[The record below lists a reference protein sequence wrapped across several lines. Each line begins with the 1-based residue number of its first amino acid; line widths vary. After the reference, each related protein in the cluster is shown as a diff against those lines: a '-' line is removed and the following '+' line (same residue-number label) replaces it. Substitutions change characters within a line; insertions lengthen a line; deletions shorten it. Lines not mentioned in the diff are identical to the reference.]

1 MSGPS
6 SPSVGSLQLTIRL
19 TTHPI
24 NPVPSYHT
32 ITISRAASILQLKQ
46 QLHTEWDGK
55 PEPTG
60 IVCVKGGRVCRDQ
73 EVLGELF
80 GAEIPASDAVLHVIV
95 RPNSWSAPFV
105 SLPRPT
111 PTVPAEAT
119 TAAAPLS
126 PLALPTVSNPAY
138 NPSYTVPPPTESST
152 PTPEIL
158 RNTFTSDLGSPPPP
172 PAGAQIPSSASLG
185 PNVAGFPTY
194 LAFLSQLIPL
204 QRSLLLLNLQKA
216 HYFYSID
223 VTERLARLGWA
234 ESTGSKIDPIVIK
247 EEGEDVEAFKLREER
262 EKEKMRKEMEEGNG
276 EVQEVKGLLTECGLW
291 GMVKEKE
298 EEAESEIRDWGKER
312 REQNGEFQ
320 LVQIGGLPFMLQ
332 VPPTEQATL
341 SPPPPLALY
350 RALKRG
356 QAILHILT
364 TMLQLLITYQPSAPA
379 IAYGRAL
386 LRPPGPAPG
395 VGGVA
400 AGAARAAAAAAI
412 PPPALGAAAVAAAN
426 RRRATV
432 SIVINLEAVLSLIIP
447 LFLLSLKLG
456 FLLWIFGRHASYTKR
471 VVMGSMAAAW
481 ILWEGWGMYRRRAI
495 AGALRE
501 RADRERERAER
512 QARRVEVAA
521 QAGIQ
526 LPAAAPRRP
535 PPPGAA
541 PVGAGGGELRQRA
554 IAGGAPPAGPPPPPA
569 VAGHRPNRL
578 HGVRPRREPHSR
590 FSPRYW
596 IARIATVGLVEEA
609 HELGLAPRTVAGRQV
624 PQPIPPPHPNDRVGL
639 ARQARRRAVRT
650 AMVAVV
656 LFFGTLSPEVER
668 KRKRALEKR
677 ERLLAEKRVQ
687 RERQA
692 AERAAAASGGGL
704 VVVRPPGLLPP
715 ETRSGASTPGLFEG
729 DHSEATHGL
738 PQIPP
743 PAATSPVPSAPSS
756 PPVASTSAAPSTSQP
771 TSPTATSTPPTVDQ
785 PSTAPAGRA
794 VVSDAELFADG
805 LGEPDQEPA
814 VASEPGAPAVEVDT
828 EGSGGEGDAHE
839 VETETDDEEEQ
850 RAQEDDGE
858 VDQVV
863 ALF

>member
-1 MSGPS
+1 
-6 SPSVGSLQLTIRL
+6 
-19 TTHPI
+19 
-24 NPVPSYHT
+24 
-32 ITISRAASILQLKQ
+32 
-46 QLHTEWDGK
+46 
-55 PEPTG
+55 
-60 IVCVKGGRVCRDQ
+60 
-73 EVLGELF
+73 
-80 GAEIPASDAVLHVIV
+80 
-95 RPNSWSAPFV
+95 
-105 SLPRPT
+105 
-111 PTVPAEAT
+111 
-119 TAAAPLS
+119 
-126 PLALPTVSNPAY
+126 
-138 NPSYTVPPPTESST
+138 
-152 PTPEIL
+152 
-158 RNTFTSDLGSPPPP
+158 
-172 PAGAQIPSSASLG
+172 
-185 PNVAGFPTY
+185 
-194 LAFLSQLIPL
+194 
-204 QRSLLLLNLQKA
+204 
-216 HYFYSID
+216 
-223 VTERLARLGWA
+223 
-234 ESTGSKIDPIVIK
+234 
-247 EEGEDVEAFKLREER
+247 
-262 EKEKMRKEMEEGNG
+262 
-276 EVQEVKGLLTECGLW
+276 
-291 GMVKEKE
+291 
-298 EEAESEIRDWGKER
+298 
-312 REQNGEFQ
+312 
-320 LVQIGGLPFMLQ
+320 MLQ
-332 VPPTEQATL
+332 VPPTEPATP
-341 SPPPPLALY
+341 SPPPSLALY

-386 LRPPGPAPG
+386 LRPPGAPP

-400 AGAARAAAAAAI
+400 AGAARAAAAAAA
-412 PPPALGAAAVAAAN
+412 PPPLVGAAAIAAAN

-481 ILWEGWGMYRRRAI
+481 ILWEGWGMYRRRAVV
-495 AGALRE
+495 GALRE

-526 LPAAAPRRP
+526 LPMPAPRRP

-541 PVGAGGGELRQRA
+541 PVGAGGDPRQRA
-554 IAGGAPPAGPPPPPA
+554 VPGGGAPGAPAPPPG
-569 VAGHRPNRL
+569 VGHRPNRP
-578 HGVRPRREPHSR
+578 HGARPRREPHSR

-624 PQPIPPPHPNDRVGL
+624 PQPTPPPHPNDRIGL
-639 ARQARRRAVRT
+639 ARQARRRAIRT

-687 RERQA
+687 RERVA

-704 VVVRPPGLLPP
+704 VVVRPQGLLPP

-729 DHSEATHGL
+729 DHGEATHGL

-743 PAATSPVPSAPSS
+743 PAAASPSTPSS
-756 PPVASTSAAPSTSQP
+756 PPVTSTSTDPIPSTSQS
-771 TSPTATSTPPTVDQ
+771 TSSHTTSASLSDNVTNQ
-785 PSTAPAGRA
+785 PSTSAAGRA

-805 LGEPDQEPA
+805 LGEPDQDPTAAAIPA
-814 VASEPGAPAVEVDT
+814 AVEADT

-850 RAQEDDGE
+850 RGQEDDGE